1 MQCPKC
7 LSNMEIKLV
16 LSHLWKKFQNKIVHQ
31 RTFTN
36 KTFFVR
42 APCDRYHDIIYL
54 LQNPKLQRNAM
65 GFINHN

>member
-7 LSNMEIKLV
+7 LSHMEIKLM

-36 KTFFVR
+36 KTFLLGLLVK
-42 APCDRYHDIIYL
+42 DIRISDIFYKT
-54 LQNPKLQRNAM
+54 QN
-65 GFINHN
+65 F